1 MDAYR
6 YYFLSDVTF
15 GSDANIGHDRITQV
29 YNADLANTYGNLFS
43 RVSNMVIK
51 YFDGQVPE
59 VPAEFGLEENP
70 LSEIAEGLYER
81 YAACMNDIDFGG
93 ASAHVMELLHRANLY
108 VEESA
113 PWNLAKNEETQGELA
128 FVLYNALEVC
138 RIAALLLAPF
148 MPNTSTE
155 LWRRLGL
162 EDPCAVDNAAE
173 LALWGGLPAGNEVT
187 KGDALFPR
195 LEK

>member
-1 MDAYR
+1 
-6 YYFLSDVTF
+6 
-15 GSDANIGHDRITQV
+15 
-29 YNADLANTYGNLFS
+29 
-43 RVSNMVIK
+43 
-51 YFDGQVPE
+51 
-59 VPAEFGLEENP
+59 
-70 LSEIAEGLYER
+70 
-81 YAACMNDIDFGG
+81 
-93 ASAHVMELLHRANLY
+93 MELLHRANLY

-113 PWNLAKNEETQGELA
+113 PWNLAKSEETQGDLA

-173 LALWGGLPAGNEVT
+173 LALWGGLPAGN
-187 KGDALFPR
+187 
-195 LEK
+195 